1 LKNIFINKENMKLQ
15 NVTKKQWIITTLALA
30 SLLLA
35 GSSVLTKGL
44 SEGLKSFGYSL
55 TLLALVY
62 WGMSD

>member
-1 LKNIFINKENMKLQ
+1 MKLQ
-15 NVTKKQWIITTLALA
+15 NVTKKQWIITTLTLA

-35 GSSVLTKGL
+35 GSNMLTKGL